1 MLVSLMS
8 KTVITIS
15 TEREVSLDMRTSLK
29 TVESILMTMNF
40 SMRVAVPLRGGG
52 RRRLTEA
59 WGLSYVA
66 LHEFGHTL
74 GLDHSDNEDAVM
86 WPYAR
91 IGNPDLH
98 EDDINGIQYPYGE
111 QMSDI
116 RNILLWKLQILEDY
130 TLRKL

>member
-1 MLVSLMS
+1 MRISSQGLSLKLPFPLLKYCFSLKALDPTLMLVSLMR

-59 WGLSYVA
+59 
-66 LHEFGHTL
+66 
-74 GLDHSDNEDAVM
+74 
-86 WPYAR
+86 
-91 IGNPDLH
+91 
-98 EDDINGIQYPYGE
+98 
-111 QMSDI
+111 
-116 RNILLWKLQILEDY
+116 
-130 TLRKL
+130 